1 MLDAAWIIVMAACK
15 AEEYLV
21 SALPLAQFFLVF
33 TFVFYFFH
41 CRFRSS
47 VVTYV
52 VGITCLP
59 SLDITALMQL
69 QFHSGFPMCF
79 IPFIFGPINVI
90 ALWQHLLEDVQEG
103 CSNPCFP
110 VAAEQTLPL
119 QRDQYRTPA
128 GESRRARAA
137 LLPPSHTVTQL
148 SSAPGREMCV
158 FLGEL
163 IWPC

>member
-21 SALPLAQFFLVF
+21 SALPLPQFFLVF

-79 IPFIFGPINVI
+79 IPFICGPINVI
-90 ALWQHLLEDVQEG
+90 AL
-103 CSNPCFP
+103 
-110 VAAEQTLPL
+110 
-119 QRDQYRTPA
+119 
-128 GESRRARAA
+128 
-137 LLPPSHTVTQL
+137 
-148 SSAPGREMCV
+148 
-158 FLGEL
+158 
-163 IWPC
+163 